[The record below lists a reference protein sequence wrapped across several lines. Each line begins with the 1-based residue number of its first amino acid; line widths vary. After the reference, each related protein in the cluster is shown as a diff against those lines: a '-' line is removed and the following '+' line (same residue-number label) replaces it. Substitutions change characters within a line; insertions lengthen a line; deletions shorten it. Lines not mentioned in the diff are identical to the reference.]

1 MKVVNLPTSTKK
13 GLASRSAK
21 PKSAKNGVDVFGV
34 CSNIVPSKGGLPPIG
49 NIVLEKTRPPSTRA
63 RSTRRFVVAKSR
75 PPMPRQLTDAP
86 LSSRIMATRGRHLPQ
101 PHLPLP
107 RGEYVISNF
116 FVLFILVI
124 CCAFLWLIMCMCLL
138 FLWQSKHKDN
148 TSAA

>member
-1 MKVVNLPTSTKK
+1 MKVVNLPASTKK

-75 PPMPRQLTDAP
+75 PPMPRQPSDAP
-86 LSSRIMATRGRHLPQ
+86 LSSRIRG
-101 PHLPLP
+101 
-107 RGEYVISNF
+107 
-116 FVLFILVI
+116 
-124 CCAFLWLIMCMCLL
+124 
-138 FLWQSKHKDN
+138 SKRK
-148 TSAA
+148 TSPPTPSTTTERRVCYL